1 MSYNT
6 RVSSFSY
13 LPSPNELKERF
24 PLSQTAQAFVERSR
38 QRVRDILHGVS
49 KDKLIIVGP
58 CSVHDPVAVLEYAQ
72 KVKAFAASRP
82 DLCVLLRV
90 YFEKPRTSVGWP
102 GFTMDPNCDGSFDVS
117 GGLSDTRHL
126 LVQLCEAGVACAT
139 EMLSLLLPQYT
150 SDCISFVAIGA
161 RTVESQPHR
170 ELVSGLS
177 MPCGFKND
185 SFGDVDV
192 SINAMD
198 SASTPKGFI
207 GCDEDGKI
215 VGVQTAG
222 NDDTIVILR
231 GSYANGPNYMDVQAV
246 VDKLVARNKRPL
258 VIVDAAHGNSGK
270 NIDTQEEVI
279 SYMCEHMEHVAGLMI
294 ESFLV
299 DGSQKSP
306 DTYGQSITDPCLSWE
321 RVEPLLVKLTS
332 LQDP

>member
-1 MSYNT
+1 MSSNT
-6 RVSSFSY
+6 RISSFTY
-13 LPSPNELKERF
+13 LPTPSELKERF
-24 PLSQTAQAFVERSR
+24 PLSKKAQVFVETSR

-49 KDKLIIVGP
+49 TDRLVIVGP
-58 CSVHDPVAVLEYAQ
+58 CSVHDPVAVIEYAH
-72 KVKAFAASRP
+72 KVKAFAATRP

-90 YFEKPRTSVGWP
+90 YFEKPRTSVGWT

-126 LVQLCEAGVACAT
+126 LVQLCEAGIACAT

-198 SASTPKGFI
+198 SAATPKGFM
-207 GCDEDGKI
+207 GCDENGTI

-222 NDDTIVILR
+222 NDDTVIILR
-231 GSYANGPNYMDVQAV
+231 GSYANGPNYDKVDAV
-246 VDKLVARNKRPL
+246 VEKLIARGKRPL

-270 NIDTQEEVI
+270 NIDTQAEVI
-279 SYMCEHMEHVAGLMI
+279 AYMCEHAQHVAGIMI

-299 DGSQKSP
+299 DGTQKGT

-321 RVEPLLVKLTS
+321 RVEPLLS
-332 LQDP
+332 AWR

>member
-1 MSYNT
+1 MSHNT
-6 RVSSFSY
+6 RISSYTY
-13 LPSPNELKERF
+13 LPTPNELKERF
-24 PLSQTAQAFVERSR
+24 PLSMNAQAFVERSR
-38 QRVRDILHGVS
+38 QRVRDIVHGVS
-49 KDKLIIVGP
+49 KDKLLIVGP
-58 CSVHDPVAVLEYAQ
+58 CSVHDPAAVIAYAQ
-72 KVKAFAASRP
+72 NVKTFADRRP

-102 GFTMDPNCDGSFDVS
+102 GFTMDPDNDGSFDVA

-150 SDCISFVAIGA
+150 SDCISFVAVGA

-198 SASTPKGFI
+198 SAAAPKGFI
-207 GCDEDGKI
+207 GCDENGTI
-215 VGVQTAG
+215 VGVKTAG
-222 NDDTIVILR
+222 NDDTVVILR
-231 GSYANGPNYMDVQAV
+231 GSYDNGPNYDQVSSI
-246 VDKLVARNKRPL
+246 VDHLVARGKRPG

-270 NIDTQEEVI
+270 DIDKQAEVI
-279 SYMCEHMEHVAGLMI
+279 AYMCAHSEHVIGLMV

-299 DGSQKSP
+299 DGAG
-306 DTYGQSITDPCLSWE
+306 DGVYGQSITDPCLSWE
-321 RVEPLLVKLTS
+321 RVEPLLNAWG
-332 LQDP
+332 